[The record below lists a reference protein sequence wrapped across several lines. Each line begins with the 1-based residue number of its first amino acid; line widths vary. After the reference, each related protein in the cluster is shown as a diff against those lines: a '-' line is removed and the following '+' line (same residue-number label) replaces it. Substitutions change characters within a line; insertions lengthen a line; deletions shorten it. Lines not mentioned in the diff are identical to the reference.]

1 MESILRF
8 RRKSLEY
15 KDEESIEEGLIKKSI
30 KGDYDAFG
38 SLIKIHKEYLYKMAF
53 IYVKDR
59 ETALDIMQ
67 ETIYKSFRS
76 IESLRNPKYFKTWIT
91 KVLINIAI
99 RTIEKDS
106 KLVYI
111 EDDNVLID
119 KVVQTNREENLDLYN
134 AIDMLKKEYRVVV
147 IMKYFNDMTSSEISK
162 TLNISENTV
171 KTQLSRAKKKLKVIL
186 REGYLDD

>member
-76 IESLRNPKYFKTWIT
+76 IESLRNSKYFKTWIT

-106 KLVYI
+106 KLVYL

-147 IMKYFNDMTSSEISK
+147 IMKYFNDMTSYEISK